1 MAYLLLTTGQVV
13 EVEETRAAV
22 RTALGAAGQAV
33 TVTVGGQPLDLRAV
47 GIIGI
52 AENRE
57 QLRIVPSWWA

>member
-1 MAYLLLTTGQVV
+1 MAFLLLTTGQVV

-22 RTALGAAGQAV
+22 RTALGAGQAV